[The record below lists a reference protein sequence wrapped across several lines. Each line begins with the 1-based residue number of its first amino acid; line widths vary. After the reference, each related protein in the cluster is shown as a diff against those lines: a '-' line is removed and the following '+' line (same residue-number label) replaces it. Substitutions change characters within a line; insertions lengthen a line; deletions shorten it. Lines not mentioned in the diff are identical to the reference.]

1 MAKKYL
7 DNAGLSR
14 YNDKIK
20 KHVSDNY
27 APKTHG
33 HEIADVNGLQ
43 SALDAKATASDV
55 TALNGKVTTLIG
67 SDASKSVRT
76 IANEELAAQLI
87 PENAKESLDTL
98 TEIATWIQKHPD
110 DASAMSA
117 AIAALEALVGEDSV
131 ANQITAAINDLKNGD
146 IKSATDRITVLEGKA
161 HTHSNKALLD
171 TYTQTEANLADAVA
185 KKHSHANK
193 TELDKFATGDKDK
206 LDTAVQTVT
215 AGTGLKVT
223 KTGTNVSIDFDDSVT
238 FVFNCGSSVL
248 D

>member
-7 DNAGLSR
+7 DNAGLVR
-14 YNDKIK
+14 YDGKIK
-20 KHVSDNY
+20 QHVSDNY

-55 TALNGKVTTLIG
+55 TALSGKVTTLIG

-87 PENAKESLDTL
+87 PEGAKESLDTL
-98 TEIATWIQKHPD
+98 QEIAAWIQSHPD

-117 AIAALEALVGEDSV
+117 AITALQTKVGEDTV
-131 ANQITAAINDLKNGD
+131 PAQITAAINELKAGD
-146 IKSATDRITVLEGKA
+146 IKAATERIATLEGKA
-161 HTHSNKALLD
+161 HTHANKALLD

-193 TELDKFATGDKDK
+193 TELDKFATGDKAK
-206 LDTAVQTVT
+206 LDSAVQTGS

-223 KTGTNVSIDFDDSVT
+223 KTGTDLNVDFDDAVT
-238 FVFNCGSSVL
+238 WIFDCGDSTN
-248 D
+248 

>member
-7 DNAGLSR
+7 DNAGLVR
-14 YNDKIK
+14 YDGKIK
-20 KHVSDNY
+20 QHVSDNY

-55 TALNGKVTTLIG
+55 TNLSGKVTTLIG

-87 PENAKESLDTL
+87 PENAQESLDTL
-98 TEIATWIQKHPD
+98 AEIAAWIQAHPK
-110 DASAMSA
+110 DASAMNA
-117 AIAALEALVGEDSV
+117 AIEALQTKVGDTSV
-131 ANQITAAINDLKNGD
+131 DNQITTAINALKNGD
-146 IKSATDRITVLEGKA
+146 IKAAIDRITTLESKA

-185 KKHSHANK
+185 KKHSHANAA
-193 TELDKFATGDKDK
+193 ELDKFATGDKAK
-206 LDTAVQTVT
+206 LDAAVQTGS

-223 KTGTNVSIDFDDSVT
+223 KTGTELNVDFDDAVT
-238 FVFNCGSSVL
+238 FVFDCGDSTN
-248 D
+248 